1 MFKKKKN
8 NSLERRVTQHFRDN
22 TGKQYNYKE
31 VLGAFDIKDTKT
43 RDGFAYRASA
53 IVTFK

>member
-43 RDGFAYRASA
+43 RDE
-53 IVTFK
+53 IIINFKSSDS

>member
-31 VLGAFDIKDTKT
+31 VFWSIEYK
-43 RDGFAYRASA
+43 RY
-53 IVTFK
+53 

>member
-8 NSLERRVTQHFRDN
+8 NSLERRVTKYFRDN

-31 VLGAFDIKDTKT
+31 VSGAFRI
-43 RDGFAYRASA
+43 
-53 IVTFK
+53 